1 MARIPPEWHFQ
12 PTDQVPTDPKASTE
26 TKKTMPDFWQ
36 DKDESPKL
44 LTRQLDT
51 VTPRAIEWLWKGWIP
66 RGYITIWAGETG
78 AGKSTVLA
86 DIAARVT
93 TGSSWP
99 GEEQPRAPGRVLWL
113 GSEDGMEE
121 MTVPRLMACGAHLK
135 YVSEIQGTSHGK
147 SRRTFSMQDDVLT
160 VTRHI
165 AETNCEKYAK
175 VELLIIDPVT
185 SYLSGKTLRR
195 VDLNDAGQLR
205 TVLEPWLVI
214 ANRLSIAVVCV
225 THFAK
230 DSNRSMLHRV
240 LGSSA
245 FAQTC
250 RSLCAVVARP
260 DDGVY
265 AKALIQVKSNLPEQP
280 VGAWKF
286 TTERVQVSTDAT
298 NQKPIVATRPVWEEL
313 APEITASSVLG
324 NERGPVSQYQGI
336 FGVWLQAFFINTPP
350 DQYLPVTIVK
360 RAAIAEGVA
369 SARWWD
375 DHSGDYLEKVNSNG
389 TWLCRRKYPDKTT

>member
-1 MARIPPEWHFQ
+1 MSRIPPEWFSQLANNSPVDHGESSEAAPPNFWH
-12 PTDQVPTDPKASTE
+12 DDE
-26 TKKTMPDFWQ
+26 T
-36 DKDESPKL
+36 PKL
-44 LTRQLDT
+44 LVRQLDT
-51 VTPRAIEWLWKGWIP
+51 VAPRTIEWLWKGWIP

-93 TGSSWP
+93 AGTPWP
-99 GEEQPRAPGRVLWL
+99 GEQEPRVPGRVLWL

-160 VTRHI
+160 VTKHI
-165 AETNCEKYAK
+165 AETNRDKHAK
-175 VELLIIDPVT
+175 IQLLVIDPVT
-185 SYLSGKTLRR
+185 SYLSGNVLRR
-195 VDLNDAGQLR
+195 VDMNDAGQLR
-205 TVLEPWLVI
+205 NVLEPWLVI
-214 ANRLSIAVVCV
+214 ANKLSIAVVCV

-250 RSLCAVVARP
+250 RSLCAVIARP

-280 VGAWKF
+280 AGAWKF

-298 NQKPIVATRPVWEEL
+298 NQKPIVATRPVWEGL
-313 APEITASSVLG
+313 APEITANTVLG
-324 NERGPVSQYQGI
+324 KERGPVGQYQVI
-336 FGVWLQAFFINTPP
+336 FGVWIQAFFIDTPP

-375 DHSGDYLEKVNSNG
+375 DHSSDYLEKVNSNG
-389 TWLCRRKYPDKTT
+389 TWLCRRKHPDKTT